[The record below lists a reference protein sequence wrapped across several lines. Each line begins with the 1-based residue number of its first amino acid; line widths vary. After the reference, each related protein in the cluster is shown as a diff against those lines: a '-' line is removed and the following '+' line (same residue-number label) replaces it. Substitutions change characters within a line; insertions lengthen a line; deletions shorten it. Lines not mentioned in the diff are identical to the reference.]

1 MVHSFLWGYV
11 RRGAFAKGE
20 SLTRLSAVTVARRA
34 VLLVAFA
41 AVYYVG
47 GKLGLQLAFLHANA
61 TPLSP
66 AAAIA
71 LVGLLIMGWS
81 AWPAIFVG
89 AFLVNLTTAGTVATS
104 LAIAAGATVQ
114 AVVAAVVVVRWVG
127 GREAFGRARRVVRYT
142 VVAALVSTV
151 GATVGVSSLELA
163 GQAPWPHFASIWLTW
178 WLGDATG
185 LLIVAPA
192 LLLWIGNPRI
202 VWGVPQAAEAMG
214 VLAGVVLAGQIVFG
228 DLSPWAPERLPLEFL
243 CIPPLLWAAFRFGP
257 REAAT
262 GVLLLSAM
270 AIRGTLSG
278 LGPFV
283 RTTPN
288 ESLLLLQA
296 YLGVLAVI
304 GLAVAAAVADHRHAE
319 QQLRAMSVTDP
330 LTGLA
335 NHRRLV
341 SVLEEEIERSGRTER
356 PFALLFLDLDDLK
369 IINDRHGHLVG
380 SRALCR
386 LADVLRATCRGV
398 DTVARYGG
406 DEFAVV
412 LPESGEAAAWEVVR
426 RVTERLDRD
435 PEPPPV
441 RASMG
446 VAVYPR
452 DGHSAEALL
461 SMADRALYDMKRA
474 RHSPPTGVRVSD

>member
-1 MVHSFLWGYV
+1 MPRVI
-11 RRGAFAKGE
+11 
-20 SLTRLSAVTVARRA
+20 VARRL
-34 VLLVAFA
+34 VVLVALA
-41 AVYYVG
+41 AIYFVA
-47 GKLGLQLAFLHANA
+47 GKLGLQLAFLHASA
-61 TPLSP
+61 SPVWP
-66 AAAIA
+66 AAGIA
-71 LVGLLIMGWS
+71 LVAVLLLGPT

-89 AFLVNLTTAGTVATS
+89 AFLVSLTTAGTVATS
-104 LAIAAGATVQ
+104 AGIALGNTAEALLGAFLLW
-114 AVVAAVVVVRWVG
+114 RWVG
-127 GREAFGRARRVVRYT
+127 GRDALGRAHRVVKYT
-142 VVAALVSTV
+142 LVAGGVSTV
-151 GATVGVSSLELA
+151 GATAGVLSLELA
-163 GQAPWPHFASIWLTW
+163 GQAPWPNAGSIWLTS

-192 LLLWIGNPRI
+192 ALLWIASPR
-202 VWGVPQAAEAMG
+202 VTWRAAQSAEA
-214 VLAGVVLAGQIVFG
+214 AGVALVLVLTGQVVFG
-228 DLSPWAPERLPLEFL
+228 ELSPVATQRLPLEFL

-257 REAAT
+257 RETAT

-278 LGPFV
+278 VGPFV
-283 RTTPN
+283 RDTPN
-288 ESLLLLQA
+288 ESLILLQA
-296 YLGVLAVI
+296 FMGVVAVV
-304 GLAVAAAVADHRHAE
+304 GLTVAAAISDHRHTE
-319 QQLRAMSVTDP
+319 QRFRSLAVSDP

-369 IINDRHGHLVG
+369 IVNDRHGHLVG

-386 LADVLRATCRGV
+386 LAEVLVATCRGV

-426 RVTERLDRD
+426 RVADRLERDTEQ
-435 PEPPPV
+435 PPL

-446 VAVYPR
+446 VAVFPR
-452 DGHSAEALL
+452 DGQSAEALL
-461 SMADRALYDMKRA
+461 GTADRALYDMKRA
-474 RHSPPTGVRVSD
+474 RPSPPMGTRV

>member
-1 MVHSFLWGYV
+1 
-11 RRGAFAKGE
+11 
-20 SLTRLSAVTVARRA
+20 LTQQSMSAVSVTRRA
-34 VLLVAFA
+34 ILLAGLS

-71 LVGLLIMGWS
+71 VVGLLFIGWT
-81 AWPAIFVG
+81 AWPAVFVG
-89 AFLVNLTTAGTVATS
+89 AFLVNLTTAGTIATS
-104 LAIAAGATVQ
+104 LAIATGATVQ
-114 AVVAAVVVVRWVG
+114 AVLAAVVVVRWVG
-127 GREAFGRARRVVRYT
+127 GREAFGRAHRVVKYT

-151 GATVGVSSLELA
+151 SATLGASSLELA
-163 GQAPWPHFASIWLTW
+163 GQAPWPDFATIWLTW

-192 LLLWIGNPRI
+192 LLLWVGNPRL
-202 VWGVPQAAEAMG
+202 VWEVRRAAEAAG
-214 VLAGVVLAGQIVFG
+214 VLAGVVIAGQIVFG
-228 DLSPWAPERLPLEFL
+228 DLSPWASGRLPLEFL

-257 REAAT
+257 RETAT
-262 GVLLLSAM
+262 GVLILSAM

-283 RTTPN
+283 RPTPN

-304 GLAVAAAVADHRHAE
+304 GLAVTAAVADRRHTE
-319 QQLRAMSVTDP
+319 ERLRSMSVTDP

-341 SVLEEEIERSGRTER
+341 SVLEEEIERSGRTAR

-386 LADVLRATCRGV
+386 LAEALRATCRGV

-412 LPESGEAAAWEVVR
+412 LPESGAEAAWEVVR
-426 RVTERLDRD
+426 RVTERLERD

-441 RASMG
+441 KASMG

-474 RHSPPTGVRVSD
+474 RHSPALGTRVDE